1 MDPERWHRVEDLFHQ
16 ALAREEPERSLFL
29 DEQCRNDPNLREE
42 VNRLLAADARAPA
55 HIAATVGEAM
65 RLLHTS
71 ISPGMRVG
79 PYEILAVQG
88 EGGMG
93 IVYRARRNDDVFQKE
108 VAIKV
113 VKRGLGAGDLVRRFR
128 RERQI
133 LARLEHPFIARVL
146 DGGSTD
152 DGLPYLVMEYVEGR
166 NLLDYA
172 GDQALD
178 VQARLALFAQVCEAV
193 AHAHQNQI
201 VHRDL
206 KPGNILVDTK
216 RRPRLLDF
224 GIAKLVGTAG
234 SPSRP
239 DASAT
244 VGDFGLLTPR
254 YASPEHVKG
263 EPITE
268 RSDVYSLGVI
278 LYELLTG
285 CAVHRMTDDS
295 PAAIVKA
302 VCQQDVLPPSVAA
315 AQGQQRGPISADD
328 LKGDIDRIVLMALE
342 KDPGRR
348 YASAQA
354 LADDLNRHLE
364 HLPVAARFTTAGSL
378 STSLHHR
385 RRAVAGFAFVLAA
398 GLLLTIGYFARMSGG
413 RTANAPAGRLMLAA
427 LPLENLTGSTE
438 QEYFV
443 DGLHEEIISRLGRL
457 RPDRLGVI
465 ARTSMLQY
473 KGTKKSIAIIGGE
486 LGAHYILEGSVRQ
499 AGNRVRVTA
508 QLIQV
513 SDQAHVWVETFDREL
528 GNLFSL
534 QDEVGAHVAD
544 SLELEI
550 LPQALARTE
559 RSTQLSADAF
569 ASYLRGRYYWQ
580 RRWLEYPANL
590 ERAVDHFQAAVLAAP
605 SYADGYAALAE
616 AYESLAIYG
625 VTPAER
631 QALQEK
637 GRAALDKAL
646 ALKTQLAS
654 AHVTLAMI
662 HFQDWNWDGM
672 ERAIREALRQDPNV
686 ADTHQYLAQ
695 LLAYTRRHEEAD
707 RETRLAQELDPLSPS
722 LQKFAFWVH
731 VTARRWDKAQ
741 EVVRKLSE
749 LAPADSTHVYFGA
762 LLLALRGDCT
772 GARNEVS
779 KRAPLPVASGVTDEE
794 YAAGYVLGRCGE
806 PDQALRFVK
815 GLEGR
820 PDNYAQTIAAFYA
833 GAGDRMTALRWL
845 EESFR
850 RREPLLASI
859 AVDPSWE
866 ALRSEPRF
874 LALLQ
879 KMGLQEKGSARSPN

>member
-29 DEQCRNDPNLREE
+29 DEQCRSDPDLRDE
-42 VNRLLAADARAPA
+42 VNRLLAADAHAPA
-55 HIAATVGEAM
+55 HMAATVGDAV

-71 ISPGMRVG
+71 ISPGMRIG

-113 VKRGLGAGDLVRRFR
+113 VKRGLDAGDLIRRFR

-152 DGLPYLVMEYVEGR
+152 EGLPYLVMEFVEGR

-172 GDQALD
+172 GHHDFD
-178 VQARLALFAQVCEAV
+178 VTARLTLFAQVCEAV
-193 AHAHQNQI
+193 THAHQNQI

-206 KPGNILVDTK
+206 KPSNILVDTNG
-216 RRPRLLDF
+216 RPRLLDF
-224 GIAKLVGTAG
+224 GIAKLVGTAAAANR
-234 SPSRP
+234 S

-244 VGDFGLLTPR
+244 VGGLGLLTPR

-302 VCQQDVLPPSVAA
+302 VCEQDVPPPSVAA
-315 AQGQQRGPISADD
+315 AHDPQCGPISADD

-354 LADDLNRHLE
+354 LADDLNRHVE
-364 HLPVAARFTTAGSL
+364 HLPAAARFTSAGRT
-378 STSLHHR
+378 STLR
-385 RRAVAGFAFVLAA
+385 RRRRVLTGCAAVLAA
-398 GLLLTIGYFARMSGG
+398 GVLLAIGYFGRMSGG
-413 RTANAPAGRLMLAA
+413 RTVNAPAGRIMLAA

-473 KGTKKSIAIIGGE
+473 KGTKKTIAIIGGE
-486 LGAHYILEGSVRQ
+486 LRAHYILEGSVRR

-513 SDQAHVWVETFDREL
+513 SDQAHVWIETFDREL
-528 GNLFSL
+528 GDLFSM
-534 QDEVGAHVAD
+534 QDEIGAHVAD

-550 LPQALARTE
+550 LPQALATAE
-559 RSTQLSADAF
+559 RNTQLSADGL

-580 RRWLEYPANL
+580 RRWLDYPANL
-590 ERAVDHFQAAVLAAP
+590 ERAVDHFQAAVAAAP
-605 SYADGYAALAE
+605 GYADAYAALAE
-616 AYESLAIYG
+616 SYESLAVYG
-625 VTPAER
+625 VAPADR
-631 QALQEK
+631 QALHEK

-646 ALKTQLAS
+646 TLKTRLPS

-672 ERAIREALRQDPNV
+672 ERALREALRRDPNGG
-686 ADTHQYLAQ
+686 DTHQYMAQ
-695 LLAYTRRHEEAD
+695 LLAYTGRHEEAD

-722 LQKFAFWVH
+722 LHKFAFWVH
-731 VTARRWDKAQ
+731 ATARRWDKAQ
-741 EVVRKLSE
+741 AVVRKLSE

-772 GARNEVS
+772 SARNELT
-779 KRAPLPVASGVTDEE
+779 KRPPLPVGSGVTDEE
-794 YAAGYVLGRCGE
+794 YAAAYVLGRCGE
-806 PDQALRFVK
+806 PGQALRFAK

-833 GAGDRMTALRWL
+833 GAGDRTNALRWL

-874 LALLQ
+874 LALLH
-879 KMGLQEKGSARSPN
+879 KMGLKQN

>member
-1 MDPERWHRVEDLFHQ
+1 MDAERWRRVEDLFHQ
-16 ALAREEPERSLFL
+16 ALAREEPERRLFL
-29 DEQCRNDPNLREE
+29 DEQCRSDPALRDE
-42 VNRLLAADARAPA
+42 VDRLLAADAQAPA
-55 HIAATVGEAM
+55 RIAATVGDAM
-65 RLLHTS
+65 QLFRTS
-71 ISPGMRVG
+71 ISPGMRIG

-93 IVYRARRNDDVFQKE
+93 IVYRARRNDEVFQKE

-113 VKRGLGAGDLVRRFR
+113 VKRGLGTDDLDRRFR

-152 DGLPYLVMEYVEGR
+152 EGLPYLVMEYVEGQ

-172 GDQALD
+172 RDHGLD
-178 VQARLALFAQVCEAV
+178 VTARLALFAQVCEAV
-193 AHAHQNQI
+193 AYAHHNQV

-216 RRPRLLDF
+216 GRPRLLDF

-234 SPSRP
+234 AAERT
-239 DASAT
+239 DATAT
-244 VGDFGLLTPR
+244 VGGLGLLTPR

-285 CAVHRMTDDS
+285 SNVHRMTDDS

-302 VCQQDVLPPSVAA
+302 VCEANVTPPSVAVA
-315 AQGQQRGPISADD
+315 NGESHGLISAEE
-328 LKGDIDRIVLMALE
+328 LKGDIDRIVLMALSKE
-342 KDPGRR
+342 PDRR
-348 YASAQA
+348 YASAQT
-354 LADDLNRHLE
+354 LADDLRRHLE
-364 HLPVAARFTTAGSL
+364 QVPVSARSIRSGTPTGV
-378 STSLHHR
+378 R
-385 RRAVAGFAFVLAA
+385 DRLALIGVGLVVVA
-398 GLLLTIGYFARMSGG
+398 GLLATVGYFGRLSGG
-413 RTANAPAGRLMLAA
+413 PGATAPPGRVMLAA

-438 QEYFV
+438 QEYFI

-473 KGTKKSIAIIGGE
+473 KGTKKPIALIGGE

-499 AGNRVRVTA
+499 ARNRVRVAA

-513 SDQAHVWVETFDREL
+513 SDQAHVWVQTFDREL
-528 GNLFSL
+528 DDLFSV
-534 QDEVGAHVAD
+534 QNEIGARVAD

-550 LPQALARTE
+550 LPQALATTE
-559 RSTQLSADAF
+559 RNTQVNAEAL
-569 ASYLRGRYYWQ
+569 ASYWRGRYYWQ
-580 RRWLEYPANL
+580 RRWLDYPTNL
-590 ERAVDHFQAAVLAAP
+590 ERAVAHFQAAVSAAP
-605 SYADGYAALAE
+605 AYADGYAALAE
-616 AYESLAIYG
+616 SYESLAVYG
-625 VTPAER
+625 VAPAER
-631 QALQEK
+631 KALHEK

-646 ALKTQLAS
+646 ALKTQLPS
-654 AHVTLAMI
+654 APVTLAMI

-672 ERAIREALRQDPNV
+672 ERALRDALRQDPNG

-695 LLAYTRRHEEAD
+695 LLAYTARHDEAD

-722 LQKFAFWVH
+722 VYKLAFWVH
-731 VTARRWDKAQ
+731 VTGRRWDKAQ
-741 EVVRKLSE
+741 ETVRRLSE

-762 LLLALRGDCT
+762 LLHGFRRDCPSARTELA
-772 GARNEVS
+772 
-779 KRAPLPVASGVTDEE
+779 KRPPLPVGSGVTDDE
-794 YAAGYVLGRCGE
+794 YAAAYVLGRCGE
-806 PDQALRFVK
+806 PDQARRFASA
-815 GLEGR
+815 LEGR
-820 PDNYAQTIAAFYA
+820 VNNYAQTIAAYYA
-833 GAGDRMTALRWL
+833 GAGDRMNALAWL

-850 RREPLLASI
+850 RHEPLLASI
-859 AVDPSWE
+859 AVDLMWE
-866 ALRSEPRF
+866 DLRHESRF
-874 LALLQ
+874 LALLHQ
-879 KMGLQEKGSARSPN
+879 MGLSDR

>member
-29 DEQCRNDPNLREE
+29 DEQCRRDPDLRDE
-42 VNRLLAADARAPA
+42 VDRLLAADAHAPA
-55 HIAATVGEAM
+55 HMAAAVGDAM

-71 ISPGMRVG
+71 ISPGMRIG

-113 VKRGLGAGDLVRRFR
+113 VKRGLDGGDLVRRFR

-152 DGLPYLVMEYVEGR
+152 EGLPYLVMEYVEGR

-172 GDQALD
+172 RDHDLD
-178 VQARLALFAQVCEAV
+178 VTARLALFAQVCEAV
-193 AHAHQNQI
+193 AHAHENQI

-206 KPGNILVDTK
+206 KPGNILVDTQG
-216 RRPRLLDF
+216 RPRLLDF
-224 GIAKLVGTAG
+224 GIAKLVGTA
-234 SPSRP
+234 
-239 DASAT
+239 ASASRSDVSAT
-244 VGDFGLLTPR
+244 AGGFGLLTPR
-254 YASPEHVKG
+254 YASPEHVRG

-302 VCQQDVLPPSVAA
+302 VCEEGVLPPSVAVA
-315 AQGQQRGPISADD
+315 RGQPRGSIAADD

-354 LADDLNRHLE
+354 LADDLRRHVE
-364 HLPVAARFTTAGSL
+364 HVPVAARLTSAGS
-378 STSLHHR
+378 TFPSLR
-385 RRAVAGFAFVLAA
+385 RRAMAGFAAVLAA
-398 GLLLTIGYFARMSGG
+398 GLLLAIGYFGRVSVG
-413 RTANAPAGRLMLAA
+413 RTANTPAGRVMLAA

-438 QEYFV
+438 QEYFA

-473 KGTKKSIAIIGGE
+473 KGTRKSIAIIGGE

-528 GNLFSL
+528 GDLFSL
-534 QDEVGAHVAD
+534 QDEIGAHVAD

-550 LPQALARTE
+550 LPRALATAE
-559 RSTQLSADAF
+559 TNAHPGAEAL
-569 ASYLRGRYYWQ
+569 ASYVRGRYYWQ
-580 RRWLEYPANL
+580 RRWLDYPTNL
-590 ERAVDHFQAAVLAAP
+590 ERAVDHFQAAVSAAP
-605 SYADGYAALAE
+605 AYADGYAALAE
-616 AYESLAIYG
+616 SYESLAIYG

-631 QALQEK
+631 QALQK
-637 GRAALDKAL
+637 RGRAAIDKAL

-672 ERAIREALRQDPNV
+672 EQALREALRQDPNG
-686 ADTHQYLAQ
+686 ADTHQYMAQ
-695 LLAYTRRHEEAD
+695 LLAYTGRHEEAD
-707 RETRLAQELDPLSPS
+707 RETRLARELDPLSPS
-722 LQKFAFWVH
+722 LHKFAFWVH
-731 VTARRWDKAQ
+731 TTGRRWDKAQ

-772 GARNEVS
+772 SARNEVA
-779 KRAPLPVASGVTDEE
+779 KRPPLPVGSGVTDEE

-806 PDQALRFVK
+806 PDQARRFAK
-815 GLEGR
+815 GLEAR

-833 GAGDRMTALRWL
+833 GAGDRTNTLRWL

-859 AVDPSWE
+859 AVDPSWDV
-866 ALRSEPRF
+866 LRSEPRF
-874 LALLQ
+874 LALLH
-879 KMGLQEKGSARSPN
+879 KMGLKEN